1 MSNYRSFINRNPETI
16 NFGAIQELQKS
27 LQTDLSPQPWSPKSI
42 IQGSHLRPKD
52 IEFLSLSPL
61 IVEKL
66 CEFVL
71 YLLEYIDTIE
81 VLLKSQTEAHDT
93 PKDKNY

>member
-1 MSNYRSFINRNPETI
+1 MNYRNFINRNPETF
-16 NFGAIQELQKS
+16 NYQAIQDLQKS
-27 LQTDLSPQPWSPKSI
+27 LQTELSPQPWSPKSI

-52 IEFLSLSPL
+52 IEFISLSPS
-61 IVEKL
+61 IVNKL

-81 VLLKSQTEAHDT
+81 VLLKSQTESHDT

>member
-1 MSNYRSFINRNPETI
+1 MNYRTFINRNPETF
-16 NFGAIQELQKS
+16 NYQTIQDLQKS
-27 LQTDLSPQPWSPKSI
+27 LQTELSPQPWSPKSI

-52 IEFLSLSPL
+52 IEFISLSPL

-66 CEFVL
+66 CEYVL
-71 YLLEYIDTIE
+71 FLLEYIDEVE
-81 VLLKSQTEAHDT
+81 VLLKSQTEDHDT